1 MGRQTF
7 TYNIHAH
14 TTLPLSASPT
24 AELRFDLQQG
34 VGAILGGDHYE
45 LLTVR
50 VTAVYFVKTSRR
62 VAGPADNGR
71 TRENI
76 VHERSGLGAVEQAGA
91 RLNF

>member
-1 MGRQTF
+1 MGGKPLPITF
-7 TYNIHAH
+7 TLIPR
-14 TTLPLSASPT
+14 LPLSASPT

-34 VGAILGGDHYE
+34 VGAILGGDYHE

-62 VAGPADNGR
+62 IAGPADDWR

-76 VHERSGLGAVEQAGA
+76 VHERSGLGAVKQAGA
-91 RLNF
+91 RLSF

>member
-1 MGRQTF
+1 MTF
-7 TYNIHAH
+7 TLIPR
-14 TTLPLSASPT
+14 LPLSAGPT
-24 AELRFDLQQG
+24 AKFRFDLQQG
-34 VGAILGGDHYE
+34 VGAILGGDSHE

-62 VAGPADNGR
+62 IAGPADDWR

-76 VHERSGLGAVEQAGA
+76 VHERSGLRAVEQAGA